1 MKNSQK
7 TKNKR
12 IQELRRKRKKKE
24 EIFLE
29 KGLDNNEKMFG
40 TIVMKRSSDLGKE
53 KNWGKCRRKR
63 RRKGRGIWKEF
74 SIWAIEKNFLFKTTL
89 FTGLFFIF
97 KNRLFFS
104 IAYRIKQA
112 DRKEKIQGKSLFAIQ
127 VFLKRKPKEW
137 QNFERMQNEFVN
149 FFTFVSL
156 RKNIEA
162 KVARFEPFCD
172 RDEVFLF
179 CGTMTKRANRTFN
192 SNSFSWKISWQ
203 VIEKFRRRKK
213 ESANLFLE

>member
-12 IQELRRKRKKKE
+12 IQELRRIRKKKE

-53 KNWGKCRRKR
+53 KNWGKCRRKE
-63 RRKGRGIWKEF
+63 RRKGKKNTLKENFGFLLKLFF
-74 SIWAIEKNFLFKTTL
+74 S
-89 FTGLFFIF
+89 TGLFFIF

-127 VFLKRKPKEW
+127 VFLKRNK
-137 QNFERMQNEFVN
+137 RM
-149 FFTFVSL
+149 
-156 RKNIEA
+156 A
-162 KVARFEPFCD
+162 
-172 RDEVFLF
+172 
-179 CGTMTKRANRTFN
+179 
-192 SNSFSWKISWQ
+192 
-203 VIEKFRRRKK
+203 KFRMNEKRICK
-213 ESANLFLE
+213 LFYVCIF